1 MVTRRLIVVA
11 GVLLLACGLNS
22 AYAQSYRTYSEIG
35 QLLQDAADDY
45 PDLCAYH
52 VLGTSVQGREIR
64 AVNISD
70 NVGVQ
75 EDEPE
80 FKYVSTMHGNEW
92 VGNEMLL
99 YLMDYLLSNYASDP
113 QVTELID
120 EVDIWLVPVMNP
132 DGYVLNQRRQRLNGC
147 GSQSQT
153 SPTPSPARTTP
164 PHGRA
169 KETGRDHEL
178 VLRPVLHPCG

>member
-1 MVTRRLIVVA
+1 MVTRRLLVVA
-11 GVLLLACGLNS
+11 GILLLACGLNP

-45 PDLCAYH
+45 PDICAYH

-70 NVGVQ
+70 NVGAQ

-99 YLMDYLLSNYASDP
+99 YLTDYLLSNYGTDP
-113 QVTELID
+113 EITELVNEI
-120 EVDIWLVPVMNP
+120 DIWLVPLMNP
-132 DGYVLNQRRQRLNGC
+132 DGYAAQPALQRLG
-147 GSQSQT
+147 
-153 SPTPSPARTTP
+153 
-164 PHGRA
+164 
-169 KETGRDHEL
+169 L
-178 VLRPVLHPCG
+178 